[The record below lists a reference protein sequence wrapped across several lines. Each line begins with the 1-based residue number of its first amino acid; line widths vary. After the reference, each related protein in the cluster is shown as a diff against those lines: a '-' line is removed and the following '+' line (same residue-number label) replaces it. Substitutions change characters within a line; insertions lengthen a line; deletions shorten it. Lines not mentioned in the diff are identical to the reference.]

1 MLDNQNA
8 LLFIRGERPI
18 LDAKYDLMKHPNIRY
33 TEDGGAGPFNYAKA
47 PLAHDDF
54 VFDETRYDDY
64 ELLLDEDIIGEL
76 FDGRNANEFTENK
89 KHTETRKETAPLK
102 MKRGQKKLFALYA
115 VMVLSICIGATCVY
129 AAGDPLTVVNN
140 LSTFIFSLIRA
151 IGLILLGFGIVQ
163 VGLSLKSH
171 DPSQRANGFL
181 TLAGGIIITFAKEI
195 LDLIMG

>member
-1 MLDNQNA
+1 MN
-8 LLFIRGERPI
+8 LL
-18 LDAKYDLMKHPNIRY
+18 K
-33 TEDGGAGPFNYAKA
+33 
-47 PLAHDDF
+47 
-54 VFDETRYDDY
+54 
-64 ELLLDEDIIGEL
+64 
-76 FDGRNANEFTENK
+76 NK
-89 KHTETRKETAPLK
+89 KHTETKKETAPLK
-102 MKRGQKKLFALYA
+102 MKRGKKKLFALYA
-115 VMVLSICIGATCVY
+115 VMVLTFCIGVTCVY